1 MIFTIIEKNEW
12 IYYSMSG
19 ALELLNTMISNS
31 QNKFEKGIVV
41 DGKPL

>member
-1 MIFTIIEKNEW
+1 
-12 IYYSMSG
+12 MSR

-41 DGKPL
+41 EGKPVIN